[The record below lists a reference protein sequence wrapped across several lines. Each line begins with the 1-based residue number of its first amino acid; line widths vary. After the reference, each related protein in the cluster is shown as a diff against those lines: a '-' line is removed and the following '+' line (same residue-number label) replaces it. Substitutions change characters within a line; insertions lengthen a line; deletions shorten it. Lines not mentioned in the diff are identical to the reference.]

1 MKQFVLAEP
10 KGPDGL
16 KLVEIE
22 RPEPGPHEVLVKL
35 HAASLNRRDLFV
47 VQGRYGRAPLKPNLV
62 PLSDGAGEVVMV
74 GHGVTRVKQGQRV
87 AGTFTQAWYGGELTE
102 EARRTVLGGGLDG
115 VLAEYRIFDE
125 EGLVHVPDH
134 LSYEEAATLPCA
146 ALTAWHALFE
156 QKPLQPGNTV
166 LILGTGGVAI
176 FALQFAKLAG
186 AVPIVISSSDE
197 KLARAK
203 ALGAAHTVNYKSVPE
218 WGAEVR
224 TLTGGRGVD
233 HAFECVGSAATIRLA
248 WTAARRGGT
257 CTVVGVGKRD
267 EEVTFNPL
275 ELFHFSRRLTS
286 SIYGAA
292 DPDRDI
298 PELGRYVVDGRLD
311 LAPLVTHR
319 IGLADVPG
327 AFARM
332 TAGEGAR
339 SLIELDR
346 R

>member
-87 AGTFTQAWYGGELTE
+87 AGTFTQAWYGGELTQ
-102 EARRTVLGGGLDG
+102 EARGTVLGGGLDG
-115 VLAEYRIFDE
+115 VLAEYRVFDE
-125 EGLVHVPDH
+125 EGLVHIPDH

-146 ALTAWHALFE
+146 GLTAWHALFE

-233 HAFECVGSAATIRLA
+233 LVVEIGGS
-248 WTAARRGGT
+248 GT
-257 CTVVGVGKRD
+257 
-267 EEVTFNPL
+267 L
-275 ELFHFSRRLTS
+275 Q
-286 SIYGAA
+286 
-292 DPDRDI
+292 
-298 PELGRYVVDGRLD
+298 
-311 LAPLVTHR
+311 
-319 IGLADVPG
+319 
-327 AFARM
+327 
-332 TAGEGAR
+332 R
-339 SLIELDR
+339 SLDAVRMGGHIALLGVLTGKAEIDPGPFLQKSCSVKGLLTGPRDMFERMNRAIAAHKLKPVIDR
-346 R
+346 VFGFAQAAEALRYLEASSFFGKIAIRIAGS